1 MRTARLVALHIVH
14 TIQHCPRFSSGF
26 AGLEENRLAL
36 NEQPCPL
43 PSTCHWT
50 DACQSLP
57 CIPGMGSAPI
67 RQAVS
72 FPSPLS
78 HSLFFILYLFLCF
91 SVSLF
96 FLSFFLSLSL
106 SISVF
111 SLSLSLETRAC
122 AASLRNYPQTSC
134 NTQNHVKAC
143 IPQSDPGLMSWCAVA
158 ALVGCQVPGRGTRC
172 FPPNFGSLPTWRSRR
187 FSSLRAPCP
196 RVMMFGLTSGILR
209 AGLRCQSSGGV
220 YCLVCAWAM

>member
-72 FPSPLS
+72 FPSTSLTLS
-78 HSLFFILYLFLCF
+78 LFHSLSLSLFLCF
-91 SVSLF
+91 PF
-96 FLSFFLSLSL
+96 FLSFFLS
-106 SISVF
+106 F
-111 SLSLSLETRAC
+111 SLSLSLFSLSLSLLKRGHAPHPCVITLRQ
-122 AASLRNYPQTSC
+122 AATHR
-134 NTQNHVKAC
+134 
-143 IPQSDPGLMSWCAVA
+143 IM
-158 ALVGCQVPGRGTRC
+158 
-172 FPPNFGSLPTWRSRR
+172 
-187 FSSLRAPCP
+187 
-196 RVMMFGLTSGILR
+196 
-209 AGLRCQSSGGV
+209 
-220 YCLVCAWAM
+220 

>member
-1 MRTARLVALHIVH
+1 MNSPALCPAPATGRMHAKACHASRGWAQPRLGKQFPFL
-14 TIQHCPRFSSGF
+14 P
-26 AGLEENRLAL
+26 
-36 NEQPCPL
+36 PL
-43 PSTCHWT
+43 
-50 DACQSLP
+50 L
-57 CIPGMGSAPI
+57 
-67 RQAVS
+67 
-72 FPSPLS
+72 

-91 SVSLF
+91 SVSLFF